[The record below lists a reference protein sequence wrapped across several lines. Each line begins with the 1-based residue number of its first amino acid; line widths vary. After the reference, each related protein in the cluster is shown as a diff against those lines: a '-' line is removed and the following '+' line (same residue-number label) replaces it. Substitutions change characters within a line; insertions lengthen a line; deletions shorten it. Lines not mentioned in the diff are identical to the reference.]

1 MCYRGQFDCLV
12 TLLNLERMFL
22 KKVMYDQ
29 LSKEKSRFRMK
40 TMEIKHGELLKTVS
54 HDADTI
60 KRHREFDLRLAGR
73 WSRLRDW
80 SAQAEPV
87 VAESVRSVFGVG
99 DADMPDEETAPKRGK
114 AAKADV
120 TEYFEKMGYHV
131 EGTAKASLKGLP
143 PFRPALP
150 SSAK

>member
-60 KRHREFDLRLAGR
+60 KRHREFDLRLHSLLEQYTTDILQR
-73 WSRLRDW
+73 YREIL
-80 SAQAEPV
+80 AQQDHVMRRNPV
-87 VAESVRSVFGVG
+87 HYAAMNKFTRCQKTLE
-99 DADMPDEETAPKRGK
+99 ALLELDMDNVPGT
-114 AAKADV
+114 DV
-120 TEYFEKMGYHV
+120 M
-131 EGTAKASLKGLP
+131 LP
-143 PFRPALP
+143 LFFQV
-150 SSAK
+150 